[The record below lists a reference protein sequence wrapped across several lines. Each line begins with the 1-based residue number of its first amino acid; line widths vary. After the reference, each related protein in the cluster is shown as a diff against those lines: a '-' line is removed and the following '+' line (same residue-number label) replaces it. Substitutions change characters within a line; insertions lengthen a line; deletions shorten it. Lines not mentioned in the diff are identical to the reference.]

1 MTLEDIGPDNWRHC
15 AALEAEMAL
24 LVYPVVVSQKVASEG
39 RRSLFSTRGRS
50 TWRCVAKQD
59 PEDIDAFQVKSTLLG
74 DLRSRGDL
82 QNAAP
87 HGDGREIHGKD
98 GLADQ
103 ISRVTSG
110 YHAR

>member
-1 MTLEDIGPDNWRHC
+1 MTLDDIGPDNRHHC

-74 DLRSRGDL
+74 DLRSRATCRTL
-82 QNAAP
+82 LRTAMAARFMVRMGSP
-87 HGDGREIHGKD
+87 IRYRG
-98 GLADQ
+98 
-103 ISRVTSG
+103 
-110 YHAR
+110 